1 MFIVYVTNR
10 GNEIMET
17 KLMKVVL
24 TDFFI
29 VKTENTQF
37 FKKN

>member
-10 GNEIMET
+10 GNEIMGT